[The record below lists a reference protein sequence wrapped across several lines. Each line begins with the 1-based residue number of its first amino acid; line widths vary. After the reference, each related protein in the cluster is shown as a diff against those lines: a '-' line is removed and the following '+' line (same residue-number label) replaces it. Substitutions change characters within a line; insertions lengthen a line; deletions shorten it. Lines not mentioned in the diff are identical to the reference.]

1 MDNSLEDY
9 NKKLDNIIKNIKIN
23 NKKKSAEI
31 VKIKKTVSE
40 DKDFYC
46 KQLDSL
52 NYCLEMH
59 KVRQNKKADFDIYST
74 MDYNIEDDTI
84 GKTIEYTNWKDI
96 ENIKKTELIDTF
108 INEISSN
115 YNLDIDYTRSFINN
129 NLNKIKYDKYNKKI
143 VDIQGMV
150 NCSYNNKNTLKIKIK
165 DKNTNN
171 NISKL
176 RKSLFNSKKK

>member
-1 MDNSLEDY
+1 MDNSYEDY
-9 NKKLDNIIKNIKIN
+9 NNKLENIIKNIKIN
-23 NKKKSAEI
+23 NKKDTVNE
-31 VKIKKTVSE
+31 VKIKKTVSNE
-40 DKDFYC
+40 KDFYC

-74 MDYNIEDDTI
+74 LDYNIEDENI
-84 GKTIEYTNWKDI
+84 GKNISYTNWKDL
-96 ENIKKTELIDTF
+96 EETTKNELIEEF
-108 INEISSN
+108 INQTSLN
-115 YNLDIDYTRSFINN
+115 YNLELKYTKEFVMN